1 MHPPRRV
8 VGCCTAKGFTNG
20 AFYEVCAI
28 SETLKVTDTLTG
40 AVIECT
46 AEVLSKH
53 TCVAHA
59 VVHNRCQGATIRSRK
74 VILHDL
80 ASPWFRRAHLY
91 VGLSRVTSG
100 ADIRVA

>member
-1 MHPPRRV
+1 M
-8 VGCCTAKGFTNG
+8 NG
-20 AFYEVCAI
+20 AFYEVCGI
-28 SETLKVTDTLTG
+28 GEILHVTDTLTG
-40 AVIECT
+40 IVIEC
-46 AEVLSKH
+46 AVEVLFRH

-59 VVHNRCQGATIRSRK
+59 IVYNRAQGCTCRDKK

-91 VGLSRVTSG
+91 VGLSRVTRG